1 MASVQYT
8 NNLLRCVTRKE
19 VCKSFGIKL
28 STSPQ
33 IVQTARHAGFDSL
46 FIDLEHAWLTL
57 AEASNLCN
65 VGHLAGITPFVRVP
79 HQCGNG
85 FVQRVLDGGA
95 MGVIFPHIESADEA
109 KAAVRISKYPP
120 HGCRSMTGAM
130 PLFNMRPT
138 PLKEAIEFGNNSGST
153 VFAMI
158 ESKNAVNNSEEIA
171 AVEGVDVLLIGSFDL
186 TIDLGVGGNWD
197 SKEYRTSVEKVSQ
210 VCRKHNKIF
219 GVAGIYDNPTLH
231 EWFINTLGAR
241 FMLVQQDLSLIAG
254 GGQKAVRAIPP
265 LPYMPLQ
272 KGQMLWYCAM
282 SVLLK
287 ARTVMLDQPTWSK
300 ANILGDIAEL
310 ESRLARYESEGTEPL
325 TNDGTRSR
333 SESSGLLNTESPTP
347 GLSLGSPVLDADMPM
362 RQDDQTTTPRSTT
375 SQMPNTS
382 NEQHSIPEAQAITPN
397 LESRLQYHA
406 PTIAAE
412 SSLSSSNEFG
422 RKVHEVLTN
431 SGPSS
436 ARTIPISPNPIQTM
450 DHPSPSRASTQA
462 IPQLPSEEE
471 AFRLLE
477 TVGFYIGQTQCHYDL
492 RGLTDRIGWLYENM
506 HDPQTHEL
514 WYMQVLLT
522 LAIGQIFTADGEE
535 EENLPGTAFFEFV
548 EQNLPTA
555 SAQYRLGRLA
565 VEVNALMAMY
575 LQMAN
580 RKEEAYLYINTAL
593 RLAILHGYHQKD
605 SERNVLRSEK
615 AQINRLW
622 WTVYMQERR
631 LAAANG
637 KPSGIIDSA
646 ISMPLPSEAPGFP
659 TGAAIRTNI
668 KIAQVTGQVI
678 TILYGTKFKKEQDFV
693 SHAQQIIKSLADIAK
708 EIPSEQSLSLCGNSE
723 LALRTSASLHLM
735 LYQATLLTIRPLML
749 HAAKMILSGQ
759 PCNELEGGSLD
770 TLSKTCSEA
779 SRRLLEVIIALKR
792 KGILPIFGFFD
803 CDAIFS
809 AAFIMLLTTIFD
821 SACEPGQR
829 LNPTPGLK
837 DAMDML
843 HYMAEHGNTFARQ
856 RFQEVQSVRDHI
868 SATLN
873 SREASTPASTNQTTT
888 APNTEHQGSDATT
901 VHSQPSTHEYPS
913 WYPPVWDMSDQW
925 IHSMDLNGEL
935 EDLPLGDS
943 FDQYQSLLNDPDWSL
958 TGQDVGDFAELR
970 RHVLRLNP

>member
-1 MASVQYT
+1 M
-8 NNLLRCVTRKE
+8 N
-19 VCKSFGIKL
+19 
-28 STSPQ
+28 
-33 IVQTARHAGFDSL
+33 
-46 FIDLEHAWLTL
+46 
-57 AEASNLCN
+57 
-65 VGHLAGITPFVRVP
+65 
-79 HQCGNG
+79 
-85 FVQRVLDGGA
+85 
-95 MGVIFPHIESADEA
+95 
-109 KAAVRISKYPP
+109 
-120 HGCRSMTGAM
+120 
-130 PLFNMRPT
+130 
-138 PLKEAIEFGNNSGST
+138 
-153 VFAMI
+153 
-158 ESKNAVNNSEEIA
+158 
-171 AVEGVDVLLIGSFDL
+171 
-186 TIDLGVGGNWD
+186 
-197 SKEYRTSVEKVSQ
+197 
-210 VCRKHNKIF
+210 
-219 GVAGIYDNPTLH
+219 
-231 EWFINTLGAR
+231 
-241 FMLVQQDLSLIAG
+241 
-254 GGQKAVRAIPP
+254 
-265 LPYMPLQ
+265 
-272 KGQMLWYCAM
+272 
-282 SVLLK
+282 
-287 ARTVMLDQPTWSK
+287 
-300 ANILGDIAEL
+300 
-310 ESRLARYESEGTEPL
+310 
-325 TNDGTRSR
+325 
-333 SESSGLLNTESPTP
+333 
-347 GLSLGSPVLDADMPM
+347 
-362 RQDDQTTTPRSTT
+362 
-375 SQMPNTS
+375 
-382 NEQHSIPEAQAITPN
+382 
-397 LESRLQYHA
+397 
-406 PTIAAE
+406 
-412 SSLSSSNEFG
+412 
-422 RKVHEVLTN
+422 
-431 SGPSS
+431 
-436 ARTIPISPNPIQTM
+436 
-450 DHPSPSRASTQA
+450 HPSPFRASTQA

-506 HDPQTHEL
+506 DDPQTHEL
-514 WYMQVLLT
+514 WYMQVLLV
-522 LAIGQIFTADGEE
+522 LAIGQIFRAG
-535 EENLPGTAFFEFV
+535 N
-548 EQNLPTA
+548 A

-605 SERNVLRSEK
+605 SERNILRSEK

-622 WTVYMQERR
+622 WTIYMQERR

-749 HAAKMILSGQ
+749 HAAQLILSGQ

-779 SRRLLEVIIALKR
+779 ARRLLEVIIALKR

-809 AAFIMLLTTIFD
+809 AAFIMLLTMIFD
-821 SACEPGQR
+821 SACEPSQR

-856 RFQEVQSVRDHI
+856 RFQEVQSVRDHL

-873 SREASTPASTNQTTT
+873 SREANTPTSTNQTTT
-888 APNTEHQGSDATT
+888 VSNSEHRGSEASA
-901 VHSQPSTHEYPS
+901 VHSAHPPAHEYPP

-925 IHSMDLNGEL
+925 LHSVDLNGEL

-970 RHVLRLNP
+970 RYIQRLNS

>member
-1 MASVQYT
+1 MSASPRRTSNPSKRSRNSAQ
-8 NNLLRCVTRKE
+8 
-19 VCKSFGIKL
+19 KSTVVIAC
-28 STSPQ
+28 
-33 IVQTARHAGFDSL
+33 QT
-46 FIDLEHAWLTL
+46 
-57 AEASNLCN
+57 
-65 VGHLAGITPFVRVP
+65 
-79 HQCGNG
+79 
-85 FVQRVLDGGA
+85 
-95 MGVIFPHIESADEA
+95 
-109 KAAVRISKYPP
+109 
-120 HGCRSMTGAM
+120 CRSKKVKCSGTAPCQYCSKRGLSCSIS
-130 PLFNMRPT
+130 PLGPRRIF
-138 PLKEAIEFGNNSGST
+138 
-153 VFAMI
+153 
-158 ESKNAVNNSEEIA
+158 
-171 AVEGVDVLLIGSFDL
+171 
-186 TIDLGVGGNWD
+186 
-197 SKEYRTSVEKVSQ
+197 SVTK
-210 VCRKHNKIF
+210 
-219 GVAGIYDNPTLH
+219 
-231 EWFINTLGAR
+231 
-241 FMLVQQDLSLIAG
+241 
-254 GGQKAVRAIPP
+254 
-265 LPYMPLQ
+265 
-272 KGQMLWYCAM
+272 
-282 SVLLK
+282 
-287 ARTVMLDQPTWSK
+287 
-300 ANILGDIAEL
+300 IAEL
-310 ESRLARYESEGTEPL
+310 ESRLARYESQDTDSVPVNGTKP
-325 TNDGTRSR
+325 R
-333 SESSGLLNTESPTP
+333 SESSGLLNPTSQIP
-347 GLSLGSPVLDADMPM
+347 GLSLGSPALDADISMAHAES
-362 RQDDQTTTPRSTT
+362 TTPRSTT
-375 SQMPNTS
+375 SQMPTAS
-382 NEQHSIPEAQAITPN
+382 NAQHSIQETQTPRQN
-397 LESRLQYHA
+397 LELRSQYHA

-422 RKVHEVLTN
+422 RKVHEVLAN
-431 SGPSS
+431 SGPST
-436 ARTIPISPNPIQTM
+436 ARTIPISPNPVQPTM
-450 DHPSPSRASTQA
+450 SHPSPFRASTQA

-471 AFRLLE
+471 AFQLLE

-506 HDPQTHEL
+506 DDPQTHEL
-514 WYMQVLLT
+514 WYMQVLLV
-522 LAIGQIFTADGEE
+522 LAVGQIFKADSRE

-555 SAQYRLGRLA
+555 SVQYKLGRLA

-605 SERNVLRSEK
+605 SERNLLRSEK

-678 TILYGTKFKKEQDFV
+678 TILYGTKFKIEQDFV

-749 HAAKMILSGQ
+749 HTAQLILSGQ

-779 SRRLLEVIIALKR
+779 ARRLLEVIIALKR

-803 CDAIFS
+803 CDAVFS
-809 AAFIMLLTTIFD
+809 AAFIMLLTMIFD
-821 SACEPGQR
+821 SACEPSQR
-829 LNPTPGLK
+829 LNSTPVLK

-843 HYMAEHGNTFARQ
+843 HYMAEHGNSFARQ
-856 RFQEVQSVRDHI
+856 RFQEVQSVRDHL

-873 SREASTPASTNQTTT
+873 SRDANTPTSTNRTT
-888 APNTEHQGSDATT
+888 AVSNSEHQGSDTSAL
-901 VHSQPSTHEYPS
+901 HSAHPSHEDPP
-913 WYPPVWDMSDQW
+913 WYPPVWDVSDQW
-925 IHSMDLNGEL
+925 LHSVDSNGEL

-970 RHVLRLNP
+970 RYIQRLNS